1 MSFFDIFK
9 RKPKPKPCKVTVE
22 VMGSTYEVT
31 AEGKKLSDADRERIA
46 KRRQERKEKER
57 LLDLR
62 DKWMAI
68 GMAFAAYRQLMDTPE
83 TSYPDDRICNQLRE
97 AHAELLRITKE
108 ADFGECLQLAVND
121 YRKMNKRKPTEE
133 QMRFATHPEEFSPED
148 MIGGKWLAY
157 LIGYRD
163 YWEGQ
168 IGQLKR
174 KSAVANRRRYLIEK
188 IDALIE
194 KASSLQLDKA
204 AEQLREYKRYN
215 ERMLPE

>member
-1 MSFFDIFK
+1 MSFFDIFR
-9 RKPKPKPCKVTVE
+9 RKPKPKPCKVTAHVT
-22 VMGSTYEVT
+22 GSTYEVT

-68 GMAFAAYRQLMDTPE
+68 GTAFAAYRQFMDTPE
-83 TSYPDDRICNQLRE
+83 TSYPDDRTCELLRE
-97 AHAELLRITKE
+97 SHAEMLRITKE
-108 ADFGECLQLAVND
+108 ADFDECLQLAVKD

-157 LIGYRD
+157 LNGYRD

-168 IGQLKR
+168 IEQLKR